1 VSGRRFTAALLA
13 GWLVAVALPAAPLAA
28 QSAPKVRNKADFA
41 GIASEYRRQRAAD
54 PEACCSFSAP
64 VSDRTISFRL
74 FDTFEPVYEA
84 QNERQKIVE
93 FVPEGATVESW
104 TRMITLSAFN
114 GAGAAPVSTA
124 EMQARFFNSSQGC
137 QTSNFS
143 RVISSGRMADG
154 TEYNLSSNG
163 CGSTEGDGYPGA
175 VSGRGEQ
182 FLALLLRDSQ
192 NVVVLQYAE
201 RGEGFAPGGEPIS
214 DETAKAVMSRFRS
227 VAFCRSETPPGDCSI
242 AFDAP

>member
-1 VSGRRFTAALLA
+1 MSGRRFIGALLA
-13 GWLVAVALPAAPLAA
+13 GWLVAVAVPSAPLAA

-54 PEACCSFSAP
+54 PDACCSFAAP
-64 VSDRTISFRL
+64 VFDRMMSFRL

-84 QNERQKIVE
+84 QNERQKILE
-93 FVPEGATVESW
+93 FVPEGATVEDWS
-104 TRMITLSAFN
+104 RMITLSAFS
-114 GAGAAPVSTA
+114 GAGAASVSTA
-124 EMQARFFNSSQGC
+124 EMQARFFNSTKGC
-137 QTSNFS
+137 ETTNFS
-143 RVISSGRMADG
+143 RVIVSGRMVDG
-154 TEYNLSSNG
+154 TEYNLSSIG
-163 CGSTEGDGYPGA
+163 CGSTAAGGYPGA

-182 FLALLLRDSQ
+182 FLALLLRDKQ

-227 VAFCRSETPPGDCSI
+227 IAFCRSETPPSDCSI